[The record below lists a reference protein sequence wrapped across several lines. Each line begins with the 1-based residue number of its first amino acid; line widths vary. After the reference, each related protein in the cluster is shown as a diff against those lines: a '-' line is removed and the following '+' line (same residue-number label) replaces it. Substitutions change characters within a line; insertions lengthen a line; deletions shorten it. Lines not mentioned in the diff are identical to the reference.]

1 VFGRSSD
8 NRDSIGPAR
17 TPAGDVARIQGGGLV
32 QVIVSSVAPMTY
44 AVYLNGH
51 AIPQIDV
58 ESLSVTIEAPAEGS
72 PSAPTAR
79 AILSR
84 FVKTVSGERNLQTSE
99 LFPCTLDLVAM
110 DRRITL
116 TCMAVDS
123 LDGLWINL
131 GLKPDGSSAEVSGAR
146 LLQIL
151 LTEELLSAKLTWVDG
166 ESEDL
171 FPQPILQ

>member
-1 VFGRSSD
+1 MFGRPPGPSD
-8 NRDSIGPAR
+8 AGASRR
-17 TPAGDVARIQGGGLV
+17 TPAADVARIQGGGLV
-32 QVIVSSVAPMTY
+32 QVIISSMAPMTY
-44 AVYLNGH
+44 AVFLNGH

-58 ESLSVTIEAPAEGS
+58 ESLSVTIEAPGEGS
-72 PSAPTAR
+72 AAGPTAR

-84 FVKTVSGERNLQTSE
+84 YLKTVTGERSLQTSE
-99 LFPCTLDLVAM
+99 LFPCTLDLVAL

-116 TCMAVDS
+116 TCAAVDS

-146 LLQIL
+146 TLQIL

-166 ESEDL
+166 ETEEL
-171 FPQPILQ
+171 LPQPILQ